1 MERTPQRWLPRT
13 IVLSAGLAFFVTQVG
28 CVGLL
33 SNLLYD
39 NRMVPA
45 RYEELAEQKVAV
57 VCVSG
62 DSIYTPHS
70 TATDLAARVEQLLKK
85 NVKDIEVIDQNKVA
99 DWIDNNDW
107 DLIDY
112 DYRKIARGVGAD
124 KLVAI
129 ELDSFSMREGGTM
142 YKGKCDV
149 NVSVYDMTTD
159 GEETL
164 ILDAF
169 PIKYPTNGAV
179 STAAR
184 TERQFRSQ
192 FLKVIAHDVAKS
204 FYRHDLR
211 EDMAL
216 DSTLVGR

>member
-1 MERTPQRWLPRT
+1 MERTPRRWVPRM
-13 IVLSAGLAFFVTQVG
+13 IILSAALAMFSSQLG

-39 NRMVPA
+39 SRLVPA
-45 RYEELAEQKVAV
+45 RYEGLKEQKVAV

-70 TATDLAARVEQLLKK
+70 TATDLAAGVEQLLKQ
-85 NVKDIEVIDQNKVA
+85 NVKEIEVIDQNKVA

-112 DYRKIARGVGAD
+112 DYRKIGRGVGAD

-129 ELDSFSMREGGTM
+129 ELESFRMREGGTM
-142 YKGKCDV
+142 YKGECEV
-149 NVSVYDMTTD
+149 NVSVYDMTAGGD
-159 GEETL
+159 ETP

-169 PIKYPTNGAV
+169 PVQYPANGAI

-192 FLKVIAHDVAKS
+192 FLKVIAHDVAKN
-204 FYRHDLR
+204 FYRHDFR

-216 DSTLVGR
+216 DSTLVRR

>member
-1 MERTPQRWLPRT
+1 MERTPQRWVPRVVWSCVIMT
-13 IVLSAGLAFFVTQVG
+13 VFLMQGG

-45 RYEELAEQKVAV
+45 RYDGLGKQKVAV

-70 TATDLAARVEQLLKK
+70 TSTELAVRVEQLLKT
-85 NVKDIEVIDQNKVA
+85 NVKEIQMIDQNKVA

-112 DYRKIARGVGAD
+112 DYRKIGRGVGAD

-129 ELDSFSMREGGTM
+129 ELASFSMHQGGTM
-142 YKGKCDV
+142 YKGQCEA
-149 NVSVYDMTTD
+149 NVSVFDMTAG
-159 GEETL
+159 GEETQ

-169 PIKYPTNGAV
+169 PIKFPANGAI

-184 TERQFRSQ
+184 TERQFRND
-192 FLKVIAHDVAKS
+192 FLKVISHDVAKS
-204 FYRHDLR
+204 FYRHDRR

-216 DSTLVGR
+216 DSTLVSR